1 MGVADQAVKRRL
13 LAGARCLIFPIRWEE
28 PFGLVMV
35 EAMACG
41 TPVVALARGA
51 APEVV
56 GHGRTGFVVERP
68 EQLAPAIAACAT
80 LDPADCRR
88 HVSSRFSLDVMATG
102 YEGAYRRVLARQGA
116 GPTATSRTART
127 RTVV

>member
-1 MGVADQAVKRRL
+1 
-13 LAGARCLIFPIRWEE
+13 
-28 PFGLVMV
+28 
-35 EAMACG
+35 MACG

-56 GHGRTGFVVERP
+56 AHGRTGFVVEQP
-68 EQLAPAIAACAT
+68 EQLAAAISACAT

-88 HVSSRFSLDVMATG
+88 HVSSRFSLDTMATG

-116 GPTATSRTART
+116 GPTAISRTPRT